1 MVSGRPSAQ
10 VDHPSIDILLIS
22 LYSEIE
28 YENNGNYAHASP
40 AGGKS
45 EQTSCN
51 GGGKEYAMKRFRLI
65 TGLIL
70 VIMCMGLLAGCGGK
84 SEPAAQ
90 AKVNESEFLLGS
102 WFAKE
107 AYVNGETRD
116 PDAVFGGVFQLYFSK
131 DGKCTMSID
140 QKRAVVEWTLTDD
153 GVTLT
158 GDDTYP
164 ITFPDESRTTMTA
177 TIQGVDVLLEKY
189 EG

>member
-1 MVSGRPSAQ
+1 MIAFTAEKSSVIACENQSPSAQ
-10 VDHPSIDILLIS
+10 VDHPSIDILLIR

-28 YENNGNYAHASP
+28 YENYGNY
-40 AGGKS
+40 
-45 EQTSCN
+45 
-51 GGGKEYAMKRFRLI
+51 
-65 TGLIL
+65 
-70 VIMCMGLLAGCGGK
+70 
-84 SEPAAQ
+84 
-90 AKVNESEFLLGS
+90 
-102 WFAKE
+102 

-140 QKRAVVEWTLTDD
+140 QKSAVVDWTLTDD